1 MPIIYHETTKTFHLQ
16 NAHLSYVMQVL
27 KNGQLGQ
34 LYFGKRV
41 HDRVDFSY
49 LVETSARAMAVCPF
63 EDDMSFSMDHLKQ
76 EFPVYGNGDMRHPAL
91 DVLQPNGSRYSQFVY
106 VGHRIEKGK
115 PSMHPLPHVYVENE
129 DEMTTLTI
137 ELEDTVMQARLE
149 LVYSLDEQR
158 PAIMRS
164 ARLTNEG
171 EKPLQIDRMMSFAL
185 DLPDANYTML
195 ELTGAWSRERHLK
208 ERSLQHGIQAIGS
221 LRGHSSHNFNPFIA
235 LKRPKTTEYL
245 GEAYGFSLIYSGNFL
260 AQVEVDTYDT
270 SRVMMGIHPQ
280 NFSWELASQ
289 ETFQTPEAVFVY
301 ADQGLN
307 ALSQTFHDL
316 YRHRLARGYWRDRPR
331 PLLVN
336 NWEGTYFDFNEAR
349 ILEMAKTAKELGL
362 ELFVL
367 DDGWFGHRNDDT
379 TSLGDWY
386 PNLQKLPEGITGLA
400 KKVTEL
406 GLGFGLWFEPEMIS
420 IDSDLYR
427 AHPEWMLST
436 PHRHPSHG
444 RHQYILDFS
453 NPEVV
458 KAIGDMMVKI
468 LSEAPISYVKW
479 DMNRAMSEVYSLT
492 TPSHEQGKVMHR
504 YILGVYDLYDRLTT
518 AFPKILFESCASGG
532 ARFDPGM
539 LYYAPQAWTSD
550 DTDAVERLKIQYG
563 TSLVYP
569 ISSMGSHV
577 SAVPN
582 HQLSRVTSLP
592 FRANVAYFGT
602 FGYELDVTKLSDE
615 EKAII
620 KEQIQW
626 MKDHRALIQFGTFYR
641 LSSPFE
647 SNVTCWMVVSEDKR
661 EALVGW
667 YRVLNKVNAAYERI
681 RLAGLD
687 EDMLYHVSG
696 LELDL
701 YGDELMHIGLLT
713 SDHTSGE
720 RKATDPTQNGDFVS
734 RIYHLKA
741 CG

>member
-1 MPIIYHETTKTFHLQ
+1 MPIIYHETTQTFHLQ
-16 NAHLSYVMQVL
+16 NKHLSYVMQVL
-27 KNGQLGQ
+27 KNGHLGQ

-41 HDRVDFSY
+41 HDKVDFSY
-49 LVETSARAMAVCPF
+49 LVETSPRAMAVCPF

-76 EFPVYGNGDMRHPAL
+76 EFPVYGNGDMHDPAL
-91 DVLQPNGSRYSQFVY
+91 DVLQANGSRYCAFVY
-106 VGHRIEKGK
+106 DGHRIEKGK
-115 PSMHPLPHVYVENE
+115 PSLHPLPNVYVENE

-137 ELEDTVMQARLE
+137 WMKDSVLQARLE
-149 LVYSLDEQR
+149 LVYTLDENR

-164 ARLTNEG
+164 ARLLNTG
-171 EKPLQIDRMMSFAL
+171 DKTLQIDRMMSFAL

-208 ERSLQHGIQAIGS
+208 ERPLQHGIQSITS

-235 LKRPKTTEYL
+235 LKRPQTTEMS
-245 GEAYGFSLIYSGNFL
+245 GEVYGFSLIYSGNFV
-260 AQVEVDTYDT
+260 AQVEVDTYDV

-280 NFSWELASQ
+280 NFSWDLAPG
-289 ETFQTPEAVFVY
+289 EAFQTPEAVLVY
-301 ADQGLN
+301 AEQGLN
-307 ALSQTFHDL
+307 SLSQTFHDL
-316 YRHRLARGYWRDRPR
+316 YAHRLARGYWRDRPR

-336 NWEGTYFDFNEAR
+336 NWEGTYFDFNEDR
-349 ILEMAKTAKELGL
+349 IVEMAQTAKELGL

-367 DDGWFGHRNDDT
+367 DDGWFGHRDDDT

-386 PNLQKLPEGITGLA
+386 PNLNKLPHGITGLA

-406 GLGFGLWFEPEMIS
+406 GLDFGLWFEPEMIS

-436 PHRHPSHG
+436 PHRHPSQG
-444 RHQYILDFS
+444 RHQYVLDFS

-458 KAIGDMMVKI
+458 QFIGDMMVKI

-492 TPSHEQGKVMHR
+492 TPSNQQGKVMHR
-504 YILGVYDLYDRLTT
+504 YILGVYNLYDRLTS
-518 AFPKILFESCASGG
+518 AFPTILFESCASGG

-563 TSLVYP
+563 TSYVYP

-582 HQLSRVTSLP
+582 HQLSRMTSLQ

-615 EKAII
+615 QKSII
-620 KEQIQW
+620 KTQIQW
-626 MKDHRALIQFGTFYR
+626 MKEHRALIQFGRFYR
-641 LSSPFE
+641 LQSPFE
-647 SNVTCWMVVSEDKR
+647 SNVTCWMVVSEDQK

-667 YRVLNKVNAAYERI
+667 YRVLNKVNASYERI
-681 RLAGLD
+681 HLAGLN
-687 EDMLYHVSG
+687 EDLLYHVSG
-696 LELDL
+696 LEKTF
-701 YGDELMHIGLLT
+701 YGDELMNIGLLT

-720 RKATDPTQNGDFVS
+720 RKNADPSQNGDFVS

-741 CG
+741 CA